1 MTVFNR
7 RAFLN
12 ITAASAAVA
21 SFPNIGFASDTGLY
35 SAAKPLLLNQN
46 ENAYGMSPLAADA
59 ARKAV
64 SIGHRYGDDYIVELE
79 QKIAKLEGFAGNNVT
94 IGAGSTG
101 IIEAVVRAFASQ
113 NATFIEPALTYY
125 QVKLFCDDWGLNLKR
140 IPMAADFAIDID
152 AMEAAANKID
162 GPVVV
167 YLVNPNNPTASLTA
181 SSDISAWIKRAP
193 ENVFF
198 IIDEAYHDYVEEASY
213 ESALSL
219 LKEGRKNLIVARTFS
234 KVYALA
240 GMRIGFGIAHADIMA
255 LVRRQY
261 SSWNLNIAGVKA
273 ALTALDDQA
282 YVKKCLA
289 ANKQAR
295 QSVYK
300 TLDKLG
306 LKYLPSHTNFLI
318 HETGMH
324 TKAYQKA
331 LLDQHIKVGDD
342 KGAGE
347 NWSRLSLGTI
357 KETEYF
363 LDKLVKLYR

>member
-1 MTVFNR
+1 MTVFTR
-7 RAFLN
+7 RGFLN

-21 SFPNIGFASDTGLY
+21 GFPNIGFASDAGLY

-46 ENAYGMSPLAADA
+46 ENAYGMSPLAAEA
-59 ARKAV
+59 AKRAI
-64 SIGHRYGDDYIVELE
+64 SYGHRYADDYIAELE
-79 QKIAKLEGFAGNNVT
+79 VKIAKLEGFASNNIT

-101 IIEAVVRAFASQ
+101 IIEAVVRAFASK

-140 IPMAADFAIDID
+140 IPTKADFAIDID

-181 SSDISAWIKRAP
+181 SSDISDWIKRAP

-198 IIDEAYHDYVEEASY
+198 IIDEAYHDYVEDAAY
-213 ESALSL
+213 ESAMGL
-219 LKEGRKNLIVARTFS
+219 LKEGHKNLIVLRTFS
-234 KVYALA
+234 KIYALA
-240 GMRIGFGIAHADIMA
+240 GMRIGFGVAHADIME
-255 LVRRQY
+255 LVRRHY
-261 SSWNLNIAGVKA
+261 SSWNLGVAGLNA

-289 ANKQAR
+289 ANKQAKL
-295 QSVYK
+295 SVYRA
-300 TLDKLG
+300 LDKLG

-318 HETGMH
+318 HQVGMH
-324 TKAYQKA
+324 TKDYQKA
-331 LLDQHIKVGDD
+331 MLDQHIKVGDD
-342 KGAGE
+342 KGAGTK
-347 NWSRLSLGTI
+347 WSRLSLGTVE
-357 KETEYF
+357 ETDYF
-363 LDKLVKLYR
+363 LDKLVKLYQ

>member
-12 ITAASAAVA
+12 ISAASAAVA
-21 SFPNIGFASDTGLY
+21 SFPNIGFASDVGPY

-46 ENAYGMSPLAADA
+46 ENAYGMSPHAAEA
-59 ARKAV
+59 ARKSV
-64 SIGHRYGDDYIVELE
+64 SIGHRYADDYIAELE
-79 QKIAKLEGFAGNNVT
+79 VKIAKLEGFSNKNIS

-113 NATFIEPALTYY
+113 NATFIEPAITYY

-152 AMEAAANKID
+152 AMEAAASKTD

-181 SSDISAWIKRAP
+181 SSDISNWIKRAP
-193 ENVFF
+193 DNVFF
-198 IIDEAYHDYVEEASY
+198 IIDEAYHDYVEDASY
-213 ESALSL
+213 ESAMGL

-234 KVYALA
+234 KIYALA
-240 GMRIGFGIAHADIMA
+240 GMRIGYGVAHADIME
-255 LVRRQY
+255 LVRSHY
-261 SSWNLNIAGVKA
+261 SSWNLGMAGLNA

-282 YVKKCLA
+282 YIKKCLA
-289 ANKQAR
+289 ANKQAK
-295 QSVYK
+295 QSVYRA
-300 TLDKLG
+300 LDKLG

-324 TKAYQKA
+324 TKDYQKA
-331 LLDQHIKVGDD
+331 MLDQHIKVGDD

-347 NWSRLSLGTI
+347 KWSRLSLGTI
-357 KETEYF
+357 QETEYF
-363 LDKLVKLYR
+363 LDKLVKLYK